1 MKRWGGLKTL
11 ERPRVVPEECVLL
24 GGRLDWR
31 GASGEDSRY
40 FIAADTEAV
49 SSLRLVYP
57 FVAWRGPPVLRK
69 GATAWGLRSPKT
81 GSPGRLYVLA
91 EQSRACL
98 NSDAGVG
105 PFPSLFFFWGGHLR
119 ISSAPR
125 ECAPRGRLSK
135 SAGRPD
141 IRRAPLAW
149 LPARM
154 SRNWKR
160 RNHAGSQQLAAIKQR
175 TASGKQQGADNKE
188 QQSTRDRQEPGKTN
202 KRTRKK
208 QRSYGKRTK
217 NSEMQTSN
225 DGRQQAA
232 NSD

>member
-105 PFPSLFFFWGGHLR
+105 PFPSLFFLWGAISEFRLRPESERQEGDSANLPAAPIYGVPPLRGHL
-119 ISSAPR
+119 
-125 ECAPRGRLSK
+125 
-135 SAGRPD
+135 
-141 IRRAPLAW
+141 
-149 LPARM
+149 
-154 SRNWKR
+154 
-160 RNHAGSQQLAAIKQR
+160 
-175 TASGKQQGADNKE
+175 
-188 QQSTRDRQEPGKTN
+188 PG
-202 KRTRKK
+202 
-208 QRSYGKRTK
+208 
-217 NSEMQTSN
+217 
-225 DGRQQAA
+225 
-232 NSD
+232 